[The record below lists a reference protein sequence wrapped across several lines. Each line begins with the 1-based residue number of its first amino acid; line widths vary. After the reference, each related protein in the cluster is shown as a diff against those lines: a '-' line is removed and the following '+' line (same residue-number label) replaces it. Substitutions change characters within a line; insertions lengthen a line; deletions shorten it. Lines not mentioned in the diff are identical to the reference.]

1 MSSKHAALAFIL
13 GMGMVMVSCVS
24 PRVVQDLRKENET
37 LKQEKKSCE
46 TKVEALKLRVTKLQA
61 KYDALFEQY
70 SEQEKVIAKLKNDT
84 TLLHST
90 NRNLQRL
97 YNELNAAY
105 ERLLKV
111 NKDLLSEKARESQE
125 LSTDVARLK
134 AQLELKQQQLQAKEK
149 ALQDKELSLLQLQT
163 KLEKLEQAL
172 KEREEK
178 IVRLERVLHEK
189 DSTVKAIRTQ
199 IAQALLK
206 YDGKGMSVKIK
217 KGKVYVTMQEKLL
230 FPSGSYRVN
239 AEGQKA
245 LVQLASYLK
254 QNPDV
259 NIVVEGHTD
268 DVPLRGSGCL
278 KDNWDLSVMRATSV
292 VRILTQKGGI
302 DPHRLTAAGRAS
314 YDPVD
319 PAKTP
324 EARRKNRRTEII
336 LTPKLD
342 KLLEILE

>member
-1 MSSKHAALAFIL
+1 MKPSFLARSGILVAALYLA
-13 GMGMVMVSCVS
+13 SCVS

-37 LKQEKKSCE
+37 LQAEKKACE
-46 TKVEALKLRVTKLQA
+46 TRVEELKLRVTKLQA

-70 SEQEKVIAKLKNDT
+70 SDQDKIIQKLKNDT
-84 TLLHST
+84 ALLHST

-97 YNELNAAY
+97 YNELNTAY
-105 ERLLKV
+105 ERLLRV
-111 NKDLLSEKARESQE
+111 NKDLLSEKSRESQE

-134 AQLELKQQQLQAKEK
+134 AQLELKQQQLQTKEK
-149 ALQDKELSLLQLQT
+149 SLKDKEMELLQLQT
-163 KLEKLEQAL
+163 RLEKLEQELRA
-172 KEREEK
+172 REKK
-178 IVRLERVLHEK
+178 IVELERILNEK
-189 DSTVKAIRTQ
+189 DSTVKAIRSQ

-206 YDGKGMSVKIK
+206 YQDKGMSVKIK

-239 AEGQKA
+239 SEGQKA
-245 LVQLASYLK
+245 LVQLASSLK
-254 QNPDV
+254 QHPDV
-259 NIVVEGHTD
+259 NIMVEGHTD

-292 VRILTQKGGI
+292 ARILIRKGGI
-302 DPHRLTAAGRAS
+302 DPHRITAAGRAS

-336 LTPKLD
+336 LTPRLD
-342 KLLEILE
+342 KLLQILE